1 MENKISKSSVTHS
14 VIGIHRRIWNQTWG
28 QMTIF
33 SLGDRWGNRTELKE
47 ELGIEQE
54 GIWGEEE
61 TLCKTKQEA

>member
-1 MENKISKSSVTHS
+1 
-14 VIGIHRRIWNQTWG
+14 
-28 QMTIF
+28 MTIF
-33 SLGDRWGNRTELKE
+33 SLGDRWGNRTEPKE